1 MISSLKRA
9 LQPSVTDLKAEFK
22 LPAGY
27 EMLQAPAKLPTIFN
41 GDKAVVYGIVRSN
54 GDKTLDSAVEGTATL
69 RGLILGKTIE
79 YSIPFQ
85 ITQPSEEETGPFT
98 MPMVHHLAAKSLLK
112 DWEAGEGVKQLKTP
126 AKEAIIK
133 LSIDSSVVSAHTA
146 YVAVDEDQDKPIE
159 GAIQTWDVTAMM
171 AQQEMGRH
179 GYRFGGGRGGGGGGA
194 LLSFTGGGRHLRKA
208 SPRRKK
214 AKGSAFS
221 TMAFSGP
228 PPAAP
233 MPMMS
238 SFDSF
243 GGPPPPPPGAMGG
256 PPPSLPAKA
265 QKMSLLAS
273 HFHPSEDVVEYAH
286 HARASLHYRMM
297 PESCSARNVRASEDV
312 VKFAPESSSRQVTRA
327 PSDKLSALISL
338 QQAEGLWKLDASL
351 AGVLSKSMP
360 ELEGACPVG
369 CQGDVRQVWAT
380 VLALAY
386 LEACLS
392 GQREEWE
399 LVAMK
404 AEFWLEGQS
413 LPAGTTLQAL
423 REAAKKTV

>member
-9 LQPSVTDLKAEFK
+9 LQPSVTDLKAEFQ
-22 LPAGY
+22 LAAGGY
-27 EMLQAPAKLPTIFN
+27 EILQAPAKLPTIFN
-41 GDKAVVYGIVRSN
+41 GDKAVVYGIVRSK
-54 GDKTLDSAVEGTATL
+54 GKKALDSAMEGSATL
-69 RGLILGKTIE
+69 KGKILGQTIE
-79 YSIPFQ
+79 YSIPFH
-85 ITQPSEEETGPFT
+85 IPQPVSEEEMGPLA
-98 MPMVHHLAAKSLLK
+98 MPTVHHLAAKSLLK

-159 GAIQTWDVTAMM
+159 GAIQTWDVTAVM
-171 AQQEMGRH
+171 AQQEMGR
-179 GYRFGGGRGGGGGGA
+179 GYRFGGGGGGGGGRGGA
-194 LLSFTGGGRHLRKA
+194 FGGGGHMLHAFASNSAPKRKVKKA
-208 SPRRKK
+208 GKGSPR
-214 AKGSAFS
+214 S
-221 TMAFSGP
+221 MAFGGP
-228 PPAAP
+228 PPPPPAAAP

-238 SFDSF
+238 YESASGYGGPPPPAAPMSMMSGFDSF
-243 GGPPPPPPGAMGG
+243 GGPPPPPP
-256 PPPSLPAKA
+256 
-265 QKMSLLAS
+265 
-273 HFHPSEDVVEYAH
+273 
-286 HARASLHYRMM
+286 ARL
-297 PESCSARNVRASEDV
+297 SARSRDIAVDV
-312 VKFAPESSSRQVTRA
+312 QELGHESRRKQDTKI

-338 QQAEGLWKLDASL
+338 QQAEGLWKLDATL
-351 AGVLSKSMP
+351 AGVLSKSLP

-423 REAAKKTV
+423 REAAKKCL